1 MSSPNS
7 VGVKSDILEM
17 LSVGEEIVAIRSSVN
32 RLEEDSIS
40 CGAEGDSTLYEM
52 EEGISIPTVIGR
64 SWGVKA
70 TGVSTSSGTSVA
82 KVPSS
87 SPPGP

>member
-17 LSVGEEIVAIRSSVN
+17 LSVGDEIVAIRSSVN

-52 EEGISIPTVIGR
+52 EEGI
-64 SWGVKA
+64 
-70 TGVSTSSGTSVA
+70 
-82 KVPSS
+82 
-87 SPPGP
+87 